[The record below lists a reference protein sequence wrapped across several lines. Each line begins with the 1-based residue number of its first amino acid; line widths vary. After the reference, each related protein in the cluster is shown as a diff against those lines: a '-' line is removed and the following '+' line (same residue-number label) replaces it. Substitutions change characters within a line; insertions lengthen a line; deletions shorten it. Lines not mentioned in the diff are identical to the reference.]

1 MKQIILL
8 ILAIFAI
15 STTSTAQ
22 TAYYANGNMIYYVD
36 ITTFNIYDSA
46 STGSDF
52 SFVSIATGLDG
63 KVYGKHSQSNF
74 GNIDSLSV
82 FDPITRSHNF
92 LCLLDDVSS
101 QYDYGMCFDDSDR
114 LVIPG
119 NSHYNTFQRF
129 GYYNKNNC
137 SVVKTGGR
145 FDNVVGGAIVDNV
158 FLNGMHYIAGYD
170 GNIYQVDERA
180 DQSYNNALT
189 LIYKKDISLKDYYMP
204 GLFAVCK
211 NDTTLFYG
219 LISIISENPPPS
231 KLIEI
236 NPATG
241 SWRIIKQYNQ
251 FFSDAA
257 YYENNSNYFFLGM
270 DDTILCSNFT
280 KTLRTN
286 VISTVWS
293 TGYVGSEITV
303 NTSGKYWATI
313 TNACGT
319 YSDTILLDTTRPKIS
334 LGRDTFLCQPQLYK
348 IPRNTPYASIN
359 CSDLPDTIRITQ
371 DTMITICFYDRCP
384 PQSIQYDTM
393 FVYLYSNDYGFL
405 KSDNFEI
412 CEDSTV
418 QLISKFENTKWYD
431 GQISKTIFV
440 TQPGRYWAETNTPCG
455 IIYDTIEIK
464 SAIVPTLFIGR
475 DTFECTPGYVN
486 FQSNFKDTYW
496 YNGATYIKDR
506 FFGVFLNRDTT
517 ISAYYVHPCFPND
530 TVRDTVTV
538 KLINASTFNLSAS
551 LNPICKNSP
560 TILSNTIG
568 VVKWSTGQIAPNIT
582 LTQTG
587 KYWATYTN
595 SCGTFSDTI
604 VIDSIVQIKLKSFR
618 DTIVCK
624 GSTLKYV
631 SNLPATKWNTLT
643 ADSIQFTA
651 QRDTVIYIRKAYTC
665 YPNDSMRD
673 TILVK
678 VDTINNVQVSANAT
692 TYCNAPITLT
702 KNNSSAIWNNGSTT
716 NNIIVN
722 SAGKYWATLTNT
734 CGTFSDTVEIQSFS
748 STPLNIGRDTTICA
762 NTNFTIVSNLAK
774 TIWST
779 GDTAQQ
785 ITVNSAGSYWA
796 TIKDSCNT
804 YTDTIYIAAY
814 IPEIILLS
822 NDTTVCKNTTL
833 TITSTNANTLFGNG
847 IVANQLTVIVTKD
860 TLVIGKVINKCSSSG
875 FNADTV
881 VIKTL
886 NEAPL
891 VLSSATTVICNTET
905 VVLNSSILN
914 TIWTL
919 PDSTQIRANNIS
931 VNKTGVYLASY
942 QGECLTFKDSILITQ
957 LCDEYCEIFVPS
969 AFSPNG
975 DNHNDQFQIFVDCKN
990 IESFLLKIYN
1000 RWGGLLLETNNY
1012 LDFWDGTYKGQAV
1025 PVDTYVWFIEYSFN
1039 NAKQTK
1045 KGSVTVV
1052 R

>member
-15 STTSTAQ
+15 STTSKAQ

-36 ITTFNIYDSA
+36 VNTFNIYDSA

-52 SFVSIATGLDG
+52 SFVSIATGIDG
-63 KVYGKHSQSNF
+63 KVYGKHSQSNY

-82 FDPITRSHNF
+82 FDPITRSSNF
-92 LCLLDDVSS
+92 LCLLDDVTD
-101 QYDYGMCFDDSDR
+101 QYEYGMCFDDSDR

-119 NSHYNTFQRF
+119 NSYIPPGRF
-129 GYYNKNNC
+129 GYYSKNNC
-137 SVVKTGGR
+137 TVVKTGGIYT
-145 FDNVVGGAIVDNV
+145 NILGGAVLDNV
-158 FLNGMHYIAGYD
+158 FINGMHYVAGYD

-180 DQSYNNALT
+180 DQSYDNALT
-189 LIYKKDISLKDYYMP
+189 LIYMKDISLRDYYMP
-204 GLFAVCK
+204 ALFAVCK

-241 SWRIIKQYNQ
+241 SWRIIKQYNR

-257 YYENNSNYFFLGM
+257 YYENNSNYFYLGQ
-270 DDTILCSNFT
+270 DDTILCRNFT

-286 VISTVWS
+286 VNSTVWS
-293 TGYVGSEITV
+293 TGYVGPEITV
-303 NTSGKYWATI
+303 NTPGKYWATI

-319 YSDTILLDTTRPKIS
+319 YADTILLDTTRPKIS
-334 LGRDTFLCQPQLYK
+334 LGRDTFLCQPQLFK
-348 IPRNTPYASIN
+348 IPRNTPYANIN
-359 CSDLPDTIRITQ
+359 CSGRPDTIRITQ

-384 PQSIQYDTM
+384 PQSFQYDTM

-405 KSDNFEI
+405 KSSNFEI
-412 CEDSTV
+412 CVDSTV
-418 QLISKFENTKWYD
+418 KLTSKYPTTRWFNGFV
-431 GQISKTIFV
+431 GQTVVV

-464 SAIVPTLFIGR
+464 LASIPTLFIGR

-486 FQSNFKDTYW
+486 FQSNFNNTYW
-496 YNGATYIKDR
+496 YNGSSYIKDKYY
-506 FFGVFLNRDTT
+506 GVFLNKDTT
-517 ISAYYVHPCFPND
+517 VTAFYVHPCFPLD
-530 TVRDTVTV
+530 TVRDTITV

-551 LNPICKNSP
+551 NNPICKSSP
-560 TILSNTIG
+560 TVLSNSIG
-568 VVKWSTGQIAPNIT
+568 VVKWSTGQTAPTIT
-582 LTQTG
+582 VTNPG

-595 SCGTFSDTI
+595 ACGTFSDTI
-604 VIDSIVQIKLKSFR
+604 VIDTIVQQKLKLFR

-651 QRDTVIYIRKAYTC
+651 QRDTVIYISAPYTC
-665 YPNDSMRD
+665 YPNNLMRD
-673 TILVK
+673 TIVVK
-678 VDTINNVQVSANAT
+678 VDTLQNIQVSANAT
-692 TYCNAPITLT
+692 TYCNQPITLT
-702 KNNSSAIWNNGSTT
+702 KNNSNAIWNSGSTT

-734 CGTFSDTVEIQSFS
+734 CGTFSDTVEIKSFN
-748 STPLNIGRDTTICA
+748 STPLNIGRDTNICA
-762 NTNFTIVSNLAK
+762 NTNLIIVSNLAK

-785 ITVNSAGSYWA
+785 ITVNSAGTYWA

-804 YTDTIYIAAY
+804 YTDTINIAAY
-814 IPEIILLS
+814 IPETILLS

-833 TITSTNANTLFGNG
+833 TITSTNANTQFGNG
-847 IVANQLTVIVTKD
+847 IAANQLSITITKD
-860 TLVIGKVINKCSSSG
+860 TLVIGKVTNKCSPSG

-881 VIKTL
+881 VIKTIT
-886 NEAPL
+886 ESPL
-891 VLSSATTVICNTET
+891 ILSSATTVICDSET
-905 VVLNSSILN
+905 VVLNSTIL
-914 TIWTL
+914 TTTWTL
-919 PDSTQIRANNIS
+919 PDSTIVINKSIPI
-931 VNKTGVYLASY
+931 NKTGTYFASY
-942 QGECLTFKDSILITQ
+942 NGECSAFKDSIIITQ
-957 LCDEYCEIFVPS
+957 FCNEYCEIYVPT

-975 DNHNDQFQIFVDCKN
+975 DNQNDQFQIFVDCKN
-990 IESFLLKIYN
+990 LETFFLKIYN
-1000 RWGGLLLETNNY
+1000 RWGELLYETDDY
-1012 LDFWDGTYKGQAV
+1012 LKQWDGTCKGQAMLL
-1025 PVDTYVWFIEYSFN
+1025 DTYVWYIEYSSSN
-1039 NAKQTK
+1039 TKQTK
-1045 KGSVTVV
+1045 KGTVTLV